1 MALGVFNFVYNH
13 RLLMDLY
20 GQPTLVSQL
29 PAVDAAFHRMA
40 MGVNSVAFPLG
51 LLFAWLFTRP
61 ISRALHPPPSL
72 LGDAA
77 ALVAARRRAR
87 RVGLWLGDAAAWIGV
102 AEWIIAGIA
111 FPIGMALQVGRLPP
125 EVPLLF
131 MQSPLA
137 CGLLAMAYPFFLT
150 TVLVLRA
157 FYPAALEP
165 GEPIDA
171 LETRAVERLAARS
184 GWYLL
189 VAGGV
194 PLGTLGL
201 LLARGSTDRTALA
214 FLTVA
219 GLVGLVV
226 AWWAHAMILRDTS
239 AIIEATMPGDPL
251 GGESVHTSRRGT
263 DSTRR
268 PG

>member
-189 VAGGV
+189 VAC
-194 PLGTLGL
+194 PLERSAFFWHG
-201 LLARGSTDRTALA
+201 ARPTAPPSL
-214 FLTVA
+214 F
-219 GLVGLVV
+219 
-226 AWWAHAMILRDTS
+226 
-239 AIIEATMPGDPL
+239 
-251 GGESVHTSRRGT
+251 
-263 DSTRR
+263 
-268 PG
+268 